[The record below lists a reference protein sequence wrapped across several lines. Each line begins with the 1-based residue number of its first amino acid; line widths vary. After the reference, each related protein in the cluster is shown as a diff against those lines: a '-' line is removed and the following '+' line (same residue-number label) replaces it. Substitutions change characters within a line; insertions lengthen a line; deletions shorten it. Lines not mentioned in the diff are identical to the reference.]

1 MCDNQLGL
9 SYIQLTSM
17 ITSAIAL
24 ILFIIT
30 NHYAQKTILKEK
42 EKIASD
48 RLNIE
53 QIHAELEALKH

>member
-1 MCDNQLGL
+1 MCDNQLSL

-30 NHYAQKTILKEK
+30 NHYAQKTLLKKK

-53 QIHAELEALKH
+53 QIHAELEALR